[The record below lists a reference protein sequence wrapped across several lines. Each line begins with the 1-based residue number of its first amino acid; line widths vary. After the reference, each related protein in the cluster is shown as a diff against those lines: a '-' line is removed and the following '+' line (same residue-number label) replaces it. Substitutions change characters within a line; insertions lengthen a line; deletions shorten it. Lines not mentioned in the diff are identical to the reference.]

1 MINLNHLVMLLLQWA
16 ILVSIKV
23 FFPPS
28 PIPLL
33 FELGGC
39 MKLSFTKVMGPSKS
53 LTPVNSYLSFMVLNF
68 EIFSLALSYYA
79 VPRSCKIVSFLRD
92 CRSHCLVSNTGPNPS
107 QFPSFTCQQC
117 NITIIYYKTFSFPPN
132 FQESTWKGTWCIFS
146 VKLNGWKTW
155 LGWPMSGF
163 ENAPLEHKWVRSGDT
178 KECHLI
184 LIHLETPMSEFLWS
198 NISVVTNLYLV
209 LQIQKAANNTP
220 ILLLH
225 LFFFL
230 SIFSKDLFVFIC
242 MLPF

>member
-1 MINLNHLVMLLLQWA
+1 
-16 ILVSIKV
+16 
-23 FFPPS
+23 
-28 PIPLL
+28 
-33 FELGGC
+33 
-39 MKLSFTKVMGPSKS
+39 
-53 LTPVNSYLSFMVLNF
+53 MVLNF

-79 VPRSCKIVSFLRD
+79 VPRSCKIVSFLHD

-117 NITIIYYKTFSFPPN
+117 NITIIYYKTFSFLPN

-155 LGWPMSGF
+155 FGWPMSGF
-163 ENAPLEHKWVRSGDT
+163 LKMLLRTQVSSVWWYQRVSFNIDSSQ
-178 KECHLI
+178 
-184 LIHLETPMSEFLWS
+184 TPMSEFLWS
-198 NISVVTNLYLV
+198 NEVSVVTNLYLV

-230 SIFSKDLFVFIC
+230 SIFSKDLFVFI
-242 MLPF
+242 LHVTLLAE